1 MGSEPTIKPHF
12 CGTAVADTNEV
23 CGNENTVTC
32 TKLTGW
38 LNGDCNL
45 GVYKI
50 IQCIDGYSLVTGTDP
65 ITGSKTYRCVKS

>member
-12 CGTAVADTNEV
+12 CGTAVADTDEA
-23 CGNENTVTC
+23 CGNENTVNC

-45 GVYKI
+45 GVCKI